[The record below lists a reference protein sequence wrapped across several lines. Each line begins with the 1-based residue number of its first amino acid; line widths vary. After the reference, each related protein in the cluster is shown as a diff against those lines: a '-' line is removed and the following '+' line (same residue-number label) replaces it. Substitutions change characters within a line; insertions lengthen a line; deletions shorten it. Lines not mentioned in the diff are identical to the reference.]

1 MGTINAH
8 NAIPVLNQNNHTT
21 FHKLTRDLL
30 SIDMNTT
37 QIIAL
42 SLTILS
48 AILVLVG
55 AGYTANG
62 VSKAEEGLGPS
73 SGPGWCYD
81 KDELTIVTAVCV
93 VGTLGHL
100 IATVL
105 YLRPQNQ
112 Q

>member
-1 MGTINAH
+1 
-8 NAIPVLNQNNHTT
+8 
-21 FHKLTRDLL
+21 
-30 SIDMNTT
+30 MNTT
-37 QIIAL
+37 LIIAL

-62 VSKAEEGLGPS
+62 VSKAEEGLG
-73 SGPGWCYD
+73 WCYD
-81 KDELTIVTAVCV
+81 KDELTLVTAVCV